1 MSSSIRQNLANRI
14 MIRLANNIIEV
25 ELSPDDLEEAI
36 VTTLGKYRQM
46 SSNSVEESYT
56 FLELQEDKFEYTL
69 PNEIVEVREILR
81 RGLGRTQGGV
91 TFDPFNA
98 AFTNFYL
105 LEAGRQGG
113 LATYR
118 LFTEYQEL
126 IGLMFGEHVMF
137 TWDPN
142 KKKLT
147 IVRHIRGA
155 ETVLL
160 WAYLQRADDELIED
174 IYAQNWFID
183 YSVAVSKVML
193 GEGRGKYSQIVGP
206 QGGTTLNG
214 DQLKNEGLQDMDRLE
229 TMILELQEGNDPLGF
244 LIG

>member
-1 MSSSIRQNLANRI
+1 MSTIRKDLSDRI
-14 MIRLANNIIEV
+14 LTRLASRIVNV
-25 ELSPDDLEEAI
+25 ELSPDHLEEAI
-36 VTTLGKYRQM
+36 KTTLDKYKQR
-46 SSNSVEESYT
+46 SSNAVEEGYF
-56 FLELQEDKFEYTL
+56 FLELQEDKSTYIL
-69 PNEIVEVREILR
+69 PNEIVEVREIFR

-126 IGLMFGEHVMF
+126 IGTMFGEHIMF
-137 TWDPN
+137 NWQPSTH
-142 KKKLT
+142 KLD
-147 IVRHIRGA
+147 IVRNIRGP

-160 WAYLQRADDELIED
+160 WCYYNRIDDDIIED
-174 IYAQNWFID
+174 LYAKPWIID
-183 YSVAVSKVML
+183 YAVARAKVML
-193 GEGRGKYSQIVGP
+193 GEGRGKYSQIIGP

-214 DQLKNEGLQDMDRLE
+214 DQIKNEGITDIERLE
-229 TMILELQEGNDPLGF
+229 KEIEEYGSGENPLSF
-244 LIG
+244 VIG

>member
-1 MSSSIRQNLANRI
+1 MSKIRQDLANRI
-14 MIRLANNIIEV
+14 ATRLAGRIIDLEF
-25 ELSPDDLEEAI
+25 EPEDLEEVI
-36 VTTLGKYRQM
+36 RTTLDMYKNR
-46 SSNSVEESYT
+46 SSNSVEEGYF
-56 FLELQEDKFEYTL
+56 FLEMQEDKFEYIL
-69 PNEIVEVREILR
+69 PTEIVEIREIFR

-113 LATYR
+113 LATFR

-126 IGLMFGEHVMF
+126 IGTLFGEHVMF

-142 KKKLT
+142 TKKLT
-147 IVRHIRGA
+147 IIRHTRGS

-160 WAYLQRADDELIED
+160 WSYFNRTDDELIND
-174 IYAQNWFID
+174 IYARSWIVD
-183 YSVAVSKVML
+183 YAVARAKIIL
-193 GEGRGKYSQIVGP
+193 GEGRGKFSQIVGP

-214 DQLKNEGLQDMDRLE
+214 AELKSEGITDIDRLE
-229 TMILELQEGNDPLGF
+229 RELLELADGGEPLGF
-244 LIG
+244 VIG

>member
-1 MSSSIRQNLANRI
+1 MSETRQNLANRI
-14 MIRLANNIIEV
+14 ITRLAGRII
-25 ELSPDDLEEAI
+25 DLEFDPEDI
-36 VTTLGKYRQM
+36 EEIIQTTLDMYRNRD
-46 SSNSVEESYT
+46 SNSVEEGYF

-69 PNEIVEVREILR
+69 PGEIVEVREIFR

-113 LATYR
+113 LATFR

-126 IGLMFGEHVMF
+126 IGTLFGEHVMF
-137 TWDPN
+137 TWDSN
-142 KKKLT
+142 SKKLT
-147 IVRHIRGA
+147 IVRHVRGS

-160 WAYLQRADDELIED
+160 WSYFFKTDDELIKD
-174 IYAQNWFID
+174 IYAKSWIVD
-183 YSVAVSKVML
+183 YCVARGKVLL

-214 DQLKNEGLQDMDRLE
+214 SEIKSEGMADIERLE
-229 TMILELQEGNDPLGF
+229 DVLMEYGAGGEPLGF

>member
-1 MSSSIRQNLANRI
+1 MSEVKTTLSNRI
-14 MIRLANNIIEV
+14 MVRLARNIIDV
-25 ELSPDDLEEAI
+25 ELGPEELDEAI
-36 VTTLGKYRQM
+36 NTTLDMYRNR
-46 SSNSVEESYT
+46 SSNSVEESYM
-56 FLELQEDKFEYTL
+56 FLELQEDKFEHIL
-69 PNEIVEVREILR
+69 PDQVAEVREIFR

-113 LATYR
+113 LATFR

-126 IGLMFGEHVMF
+126 IGTLFGEHIMF
-137 TWDPN
+137 TWKPDTR
-142 KKKLT
+142 KLT
-147 IVRHIRGA
+147 IVRHTRGA

-160 WAYLQRADDELIED
+160 WVYMKRSDEEIIQD
-174 IYAQNWFID
+174 VYAKSWIID
-183 YSVAVSKVML
+183 YATAVGKIML
-193 GEGRGKYSQIVGP
+193 GEGRGKFSQIIGP

-214 DQLKNEGLQDMDRLE
+214 AELKSEGMADMDRLE
-229 TMILELQEGNDPLGF
+229 EVIMNLGAGDEPLGF

>member
-1 MSSSIRQNLANRI
+1 MSDIRKTLADR
-14 MIRLANNIIEV
+14 MITRLAGRIIDV
-25 ELSPDDLEEAI
+25 ELDPIDIEECI
-36 VTTLGKYRQM
+36 QTTLDKYKQR
-46 SSNSVEESYT
+46 SSNSVEEGYF
-56 FLELQEDKFEYTL
+56 FLEMQEDKSEYLL
-69 PNEIVEVREILR
+69 PKEIIEVREIFR

-118 LFTEYQEL
+118 LFTEYQEM
-126 IGLMFGEHVMF
+126 IGTMFGEHIMF
-137 TWDPN
+137 TWQPN
-142 KKKLT
+142 NHRLE
-147 IVRHIRGA
+147 IIRNIRGP

-160 WAYLQRADDELIED
+160 WCYYNRNDDSLIED
-174 IYAQNWFID
+174 IYAKPWIID
-183 YSVAVSKVML
+183 YSVARAKILL
-193 GEGRGKYSQIVGP
+193 GEGRGKFSQIIGP

-214 DQLKNEGLQDMDRLE
+214 DQIKNEGIADIDRLE
-229 TMILELQEGNDPLGF
+229 KEIEELGSGEEPLGF

>member
-1 MSSSIRQNLANRI
+1 MSETRQNLANRI
-14 MIRLANNIIEV
+14 ITRLAGRII
-25 ELSPDDLEEAI
+25 DLEFDPEDI
-36 VTTLGKYRQM
+36 EEIIQTTLDMYRNRD
-46 SSNSVEESYT
+46 SNSVEEGYF

-69 PNEIVEVREILR
+69 PREIVEVREIFR

-113 LATYR
+113 LATFR

-126 IGLMFGEHVMF
+126 IGTLFGEHVMF
-137 TWDPN
+137 AWDTN
-142 KKKLT
+142 SKKLT
-147 IVRHIRGA
+147 IVRHVRGS

-160 WAYLQRADDELIED
+160 WSYFFKTDDELIED
-174 IYAQNWFID
+174 LYAKSWIVD
-183 YSVAVSKVML
+183 YCVARGKVLL

-214 DQLKNEGLQDMDRLE
+214 SEIKSEGMADIERLE
-229 TMILELQEGNDPLGF
+229 DVLMNYGAGGEPLGF

>member
-1 MSSSIRQNLANRI
+1 MSEVRQTLANRVI
-14 MIRLANNIIEV
+14 TRLAGRIIDLDFDPEDV
-25 ELSPDDLEEAI
+25 EEI
-36 VTTLGKYRQM
+36 IQTTLDMYRNRD
-46 SSNSVEESYT
+46 SNSVEEGYF

-69 PNEIVEVREILR
+69 PTEIVEVREIFR

-113 LATYR
+113 LATFR

-126 IGLMFGEHVMF
+126 IGTLFGEHVMF
-137 TWDPN
+137 TWESN
-142 KKKLT
+142 SKKLT
-147 IVRHIRGA
+147 VVRHVRGS

-160 WAYLQRADDELIED
+160 WSYFFRTDDELIED
-174 IYAQNWFID
+174 IYAKSWIVD
-183 YSVAVSKVML
+183 YCVARGKIIL
-193 GEGRGKYSQIVGP
+193 GGGRGKYSQIVGP

-214 DQLKNEGLQDMDRLE
+214 SEIKSEGMADIERLE
-229 TMILELQEGNDPLGF
+229 DVLMNYGAGGEPLGF
-244 LIG
+244 VIG

>member
-1 MSSSIRQNLANRI
+1 MSEVRQTLANRVI
-14 MIRLANNIIEV
+14 TRLAGRII
-25 ELSPDDLEEAI
+25 DLEFDPEDVEEI
-36 VTTLGKYRQM
+36 IQTTLDMYRNRD
-46 SSNSVEESYT
+46 SNSVEEGYF

-69 PNEIVEVREILR
+69 PREIVEVRELFR

-113 LATYR
+113 LATFR

-126 IGLMFGEHVMF
+126 IGTLFGEHVMF
-137 TWDPN
+137 TWDTN
-142 KKKLT
+142 SKKLT
-147 IVRHIRGA
+147 IVRHVRGS
-155 ETVLL
+155 ETILL
-160 WAYLQRADDELIED
+160 WAYFFRTDDELIED
-174 IYAQNWFID
+174 LYAKSWIVD
-183 YSVAVSKVML
+183 YCVARGKVIL

-214 DQLKNEGLQDMDRLE
+214 SEIKSEGMADIERLE
-229 TMILELQEGNDPLGF
+229 DVLMNYGAGGEPLGF

>member
-1 MSSSIRQNLANRI
+1 MSDIRQNLSDRVI
-14 MIRLANNIIEV
+14 TRLAGRIIDV
-25 ELSPDDLEEAI
+25 ELDPVDIEECI
-36 VTTLGKYRQM
+36 QTTLDKYKQR
-46 SSNSVEESYT
+46 SSNSVEEGYF
-56 FLELQEDKFEYTL
+56 FLELQEDKSEYFL
-69 PNEIVEVREILR
+69 PKEIIEVREIFR

-126 IGLMFGEHVMF
+126 IGTLFGEHVMF
-137 TWDPN
+137 TWQPN
-142 KKKLT
+142 THRLE
-147 IVRHIRGA
+147 IVRNIRGP

-160 WAYLQRADDELIED
+160 WCYNNRNDDSLIED
-174 IYAQNWFID
+174 IYAKPWIID
-183 YSVAVSKVML
+183 YAVARAKILL
-193 GEGRGKYSQIVGP
+193 GEGRGKFSQIIGP

-214 DQLKNEGLQDMDRLE
+214 DQIKNEGIIDIEKLE
-229 TMILELQEGNDPLGF
+229 QEILDLGSGEEPLGF
-244 LIG
+244 VIG

>member
-1 MSSSIRQNLANRI
+1 MSEIRQDLANRVLT
-14 MIRLANNIIEV
+14 RLAGNIIDV
-25 ELSPDDLEEAI
+25 ELGPEELEEAI
-36 VTTLGKYRQM
+36 RTALGKFRQL
-46 SSNSVEESYT
+46 SGNSVEEAHV
-56 FLELQEDKFEYTL
+56 FLEMQENKSEYIL
-69 PNEIVEVREILR
+69 PEQIVEVREIFR

-113 LATYR
+113 LATFR

-126 IGLMFGEHVMF
+126 IGTMFGEHIMF
-137 TWDPN
+137 NWRPSQHR
-142 KKKLT
+142 LE
-147 IVRHIRGA
+147 IIRNIRSP

-160 WAYLQRADDELIED
+160 WVYMARTDDEIITD
-174 IYAQNWFID
+174 IYAENWMID
-183 YSVAVSKVML
+183 YSVAASKIML
-193 GEGRGKYSQIVGP
+193 GEGRGKFSQIVGP

-214 DQLKNEGLQDMDRLE
+214 DQLKNEGTTDQERLE
-229 TMILELQEGNDPLGF
+229 REIMEMGSGEEPLGF

>member
-1 MSSSIRQNLANRI
+1 MSEVKTDLSNRVLT
-14 MIRLANNIIEV
+14 RLGGRIVDV
-25 ELSPDDLEEAI
+25 ELGPEELEEAI
-36 VTTLGKYRQM
+36 RTTLDMYRNR
-46 SSNSVEESYT
+46 SSNSVEEAYM
-56 FLELQEDKFEYTL
+56 FLELQEDKNEYKL
-69 PNEIVEVREILR
+69 PKQVAEVREIFR

-126 IGLMFGEHVMF
+126 IGTLFGEHIMF
-137 TWDPN
+137 KWEPN
-142 KKKLT
+142 QKDLT
-147 IVRHIRGA
+147 IIRHTRGS

-160 WAYLQRADDELIED
+160 WVYLERTDDDLIKD
-174 IYAQNWFID
+174 IYARSWVID
-183 YSVAVSKVML
+183 YTTAIAKVML
-193 GEGRGKYSQIVGP
+193 GEGRGKFSQIIGP

-214 DQLKNEGLQDMDRLE
+214 AELKSEGMAEMEKLENQLM
-229 TMILELQEGNDPLGF
+229 ELAAGGEPLGF
-244 LIG
+244 VIG

>member
-1 MSSSIRQNLANRI
+1 MSETRQNLANRI
-14 MIRLANNIIEV
+14 IIRLAGRII
-25 ELSPDDLEEAI
+25 DLEFDPEDI
-36 VTTLGKYRQM
+36 EEIIQTTLDMYRNRD
-46 SSNSVEESYT
+46 SNSVEEGYF
-56 FLELQEDKFEYTL
+56 FLELQEDKFEYIL
-69 PNEIVEVREILR
+69 PGEIVEVREIFR

-113 LATYR
+113 LATFR

-126 IGLMFGEHVMF
+126 IGTLFGEHVMF
-137 TWDPN
+137 TWDSTS
-142 KKKLT
+142 KKLT
-147 IVRHIRGA
+147 IVRHVRGS

-160 WAYLQRADDELIED
+160 WSYFFRTDDELIGD
-174 IYAQNWFID
+174 IYAKSWIVD
-183 YSVAVSKVML
+183 YCVARGKVLL

-214 DQLKNEGLQDMDRLE
+214 SEIKSEGMADIERLE
-229 TMILELQEGNDPLGF
+229 NVLMEYGAGGEPIGF
-244 LIG
+244 VIG

>member
-1 MSSSIRQNLANRI
+1 MSEVRQTLANRVI
-14 MIRLANNIIEV
+14 TRLAGRII
-25 ELSPDDLEEAI
+25 DLEFDPEDI
-36 VTTLGKYRQM
+36 EEIIQTTLEMYRNRD
-46 SSNSVEESYT
+46 SNSVEEGYF
-56 FLELQEDKFEYTL
+56 FLEMQEDKFEYTL
-69 PNEIVEVREILR
+69 PTEIVEVREIFR

-113 LATYR
+113 LATFR

-126 IGLMFGEHVMF
+126 IGTLFGENVMF
-137 TWDPN
+137 VWEPN
-142 KKKLT
+142 SKKLT
-147 IVRHIRGA
+147 VVRHVRGS

-160 WAYLQRADDELIED
+160 WCYFFRTDDELITD
-174 IYAQNWFID
+174 IYARNWIVD
-183 YSVAVSKVML
+183 YCVARGKVIL

-214 DQLKNEGLQDMDRLE
+214 SEIKSEGMADIERLE
-229 TMILELQEGNDPLGF
+229 DVLMNYGAGGEPLGF